1 MQQSQKVYIRTLSLS
16 GTGMQSNSTGLQVRM
31 VRTMEL
37 EYQVKIRN
45 EFQEDN
51 RIEKGNGISRF

>member
-1 MQQSQKVYIRTLSLS
+1 LLDATVTLSSS
-16 GTGMQSNSTGLQVRM
+16 GTGMQCNLTGLKVSM
-31 VRTMEL
+31 VRPTEL
-37 EYQVKIRN
+37 EYQVKIGN